1 MTATPSEVSAL
12 VAAGWVPSRHS
23 VWTAEGEATLL
34 RRGEDGLHVTI
45 VAELEPQPA
54 ADKVELLLPSG
65 CPEFGP
71 DGVTLFIPAG
81 PHWTSPQPTRLAP
94 APTGSAQDLENFS
107 LTTGGR
113 M

>member
-1 MTATPSEVSAL
+1 MTATPSELSAL
-12 VAAGWVPSRHS
+12 VAAGWIPSTVS
-23 VWTAEGEATLL
+23 VWTAAGEATLL
-34 RRGEDGLHVTI
+34 QRGEDVLHVTI

-94 APTGSAQDLENFS
+94 VPTGSACELENFR
-107 LTTGGR
+107 L
-113 M
+113 

>member
-1 MTATPSEVSAL
+1 MIATPSEFSAL
-12 VAAGWVPSRHS
+12 VAAGWIPSTVS
-23 VWTAEGEATLL
+23 VWTAEGEVTLL
-34 RRGEDGLHVTI
+34 RRGEDVLHVTI
-45 VAELEPQPA
+45 VAELEPQPT

-81 PHWTSPQPTRLAP
+81 PHWTSPQPKRLAP
-94 APTGSAQDLENFS
+94 VATGCAQELENFS